1 MPLHVNFFGA
11 DGRLI
16 GQETTLQLKSRESA
30 AAEVSQ
36 PSNFVRASWVP
47 RSCSL
52 HAEDRHWSFR

>member
-36 PSNFVRASWVP
+36 PSNFVRAS
-47 RSCSL
+47 
-52 HAEDRHWSFR
+52 